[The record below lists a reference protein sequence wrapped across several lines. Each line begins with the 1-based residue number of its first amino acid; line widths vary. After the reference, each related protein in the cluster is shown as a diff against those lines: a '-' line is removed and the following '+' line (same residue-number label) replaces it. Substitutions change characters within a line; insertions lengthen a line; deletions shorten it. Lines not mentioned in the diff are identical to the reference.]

1 LGNLYPEL
9 HDKIDNPL
17 KSLATHQ
24 TFDMD
29 TDLCCEM
36 LDLLGVWENDF
47 ARIGF
52 FIKIESRPG
61 YDVLGRLEHFDIDYD
76 NEQISLKGRV
86 FKVKT

>member
-1 LGNLYPEL
+1 
-9 HDKIDNPL
+9 
-17 KSLATHQ
+17 
-24 TFDMD
+24 
-29 TDLCCEM
+29 M
-36 LDLLGVWENDF
+36 LDILGVWENDF

-52 FIKIESRPG
+52 FIKIESRLG